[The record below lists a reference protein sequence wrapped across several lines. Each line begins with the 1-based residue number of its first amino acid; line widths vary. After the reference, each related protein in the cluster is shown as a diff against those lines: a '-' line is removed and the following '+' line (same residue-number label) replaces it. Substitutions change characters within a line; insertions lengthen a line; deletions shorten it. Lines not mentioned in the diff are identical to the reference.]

1 MKNPKAKILVVDDEV
16 EACRAI
22 GLALG
27 AKKYENLSA
36 HNGVDAIE
44 IIKTEK
50 PDVVLLDIRMPGI
63 DGIET
68 LQRIRKFDK
77 DCIVIMLT
85 GVDNPDTIITAIREG
100 ADDFIRKPVM
110 SPTLLH
116 SIDIAMD
123 KRHLTLENRK
133 YQDKLE
139 ELVLQQTKDIRD
151 SEAMLKAVTSSVNDA
166 IIMMDGRG
174 MVIFW
179 NPAAELM
186 FQYTVGEILGR
197 RLADFILPDKY
208 RESHT
213 ISVEAFSHTGKGNV
227 INNTVELSAVR
238 KDKTEFPI
246 ELSLSAIK
254 IAGQWNAVGI
264 IRDITERK
272 TAEKKLRDNEERLSR
287 IVETI
292 AEGIYIVDRSG
303 QIIFANKEA
312 ESIFG
317 MSRDQLRERTYNDN
331 RWSVRKLDGE
341 PFGEDDYP
349 FKRVQKEKGPVRG
362 IEFITTDPAGGE
374 MIVSVN
380 AAPLY
385 DSSGA
390 FQGMVATQANITER
404 KRAEKQLGQAHMEN
418 EQLLSALP
426 LALVSMN
433 KDLLILKWNNAAENI
448 LGIKPEDAVG
458 RNFRDLAVDWDLDK
472 LGGLINS
479 GGKTGGGSVAEE
491 ISFTKP
497 DGKPGFLK
505 VTINTLPHGPDGS
518 AGFLLVG
525 DDITERRI
533 LGSRLT
539 QAQKLESIGS
549 LAAGIAHE
557 INTPT
562 QFVGDNTHFLK
573 GAFEDIKTLLDK
585 YAQMLAAC
593 KRNKITGD
601 IVEQVESAVEEAD
614 VDFLSE
620 EIPKAIEASL
630 RGVARVSTI
639 VKAMKDFSHPGSKEK
654 SLVDINTMID
664 STITISRNEW
674 KYVAELTTDFDPK
687 LGLAPC
693 YPDEFNQVILNLITN
708 ASHAIGEKLG
718 EGSEEKGVIMIRTK
732 REEGFA
738 VITVEDSGGGID
750 DSIKEK
756 VFDHFFTTKQVGRG
770 TGQGL
775 SISRSIIVEKHGGEM
790 FFTSESGK
798 GTIFT
803 IRLPLDEQA
812 GG

>member
-1 MKNPKAKILVVDDEV
+1 MKNPKPKILIVDDEV
-16 EACRAI
+16 EACKAI
-22 GLALG
+22 GLALK
-27 AKKYENLSA
+27 AKKYNNFSA
-36 HNGVDAIE
+36 HNGADAIE
-44 IIKTEK
+44 IIKNQK

-77 DCIVIMLT
+77 HCIIIMLT

-100 ADDFIRKPVM
+100 AGDFIRKPVM
-110 SPTLLH
+110 FPTLLH
-116 SIDIAMD
+116 AIDIAMD
-123 KRHLTLENRK
+123 KRHLTLENRR

-151 SEAMLKAVTSSVNDA
+151 SEARLKAVTSSVNDA
-166 IIMMDGRG
+166 IIMIDDHDL
-174 MVIFW
+174 VIFW

-186 FQYTVGEILGR
+186 FQYTADGILGR
-197 RLADFILPDKY
+197 KLSEFIIPEKY
-208 RESHT
+208 RESHET
-213 ISVEAFSHTGKGNV
+213 SVEAFSHTGKGKV
-227 INNTVELSAVR
+227 INNTVELSALR
-238 KDKTEFPI
+238 KDNTEFPI

-264 IRDITERK
+264 IRDITARK
-272 TAEKKLRDNEERLSR
+272 IAEEKFRDNEERLAR

-303 QIIFANKEA
+303 KIVFANKEA

-317 MSRDQLRERTYNDN
+317 MSRDELRKRSYNDN

-341 PFGEDDYP
+341 PFSEEDYP
-349 FKRVQKEKGPVRG
+349 FNRVQKMNGPVHG
-362 IEFITTDPAGGE
+362 IEFITNDPAGGE

-404 KRAEKQLGQAHMEN
+404 KRAERQLSLAHIEN

-426 LALVSMN
+426 LALVSMD
-433 KDLLILKWNNAAENI
+433 KDLLILKWNNAAESTM
-448 LGIKPEDAVG
+448 GIKPEDAVG
-458 RNFRDLAVDWDLDK
+458 SNLRDLAIDWDFDK
-472 LGGLINS
+472 LNNLINS
-479 GGKTGGGSVAEE
+479 GGKTGGRAVTEE

-497 DGKPGFLK
+497 DGKPGFLN
-505 VTINTLPHGPDGS
+505 VTINTLPQRSHDS

-525 DDITERRI
+525 EDITERRI
-533 LGSRLT
+533 LESQLS

-573 GAFEDIKTLLDK
+573 GAFDDIKNLLDK
-585 YAQMLAAC
+585 YAELLTAC
-593 KRNKITGD
+593 KENKITGEL
-601 IVEQVESAVEEAD
+601 VERVESATEEAD
-614 VDFLSE
+614 IDFLAE

-630 RGVARVSTI
+630 RGVERVSTI

-654 SLVDINTMID
+654 SLVDINVMID

-674 KYVAELTTDFDPK
+674 KYVAEMHTDFDQN
-687 LGLAPC
+687 LGLVPC

-718 EGSEEKGVIMIRTK
+718 EGSDEKGTITIRTK
-732 REEGFA
+732 KEA
-738 VITVEDSGGGID
+738 KHALITVEDSGGGIT

-790 FFTSESGK
+790 FFTSEVGK

-803 IRLPLDEQA
+803 IRLPLDGRA
-812 GG
+812 DN